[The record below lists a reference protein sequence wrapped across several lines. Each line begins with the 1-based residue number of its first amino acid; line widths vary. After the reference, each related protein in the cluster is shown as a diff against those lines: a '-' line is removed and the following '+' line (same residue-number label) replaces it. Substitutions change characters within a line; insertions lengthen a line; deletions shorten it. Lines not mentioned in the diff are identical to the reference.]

1 MRFVPVKSAEQLAV
15 QAVHRIRSRLVADRV
30 RLVNQVRGLLG
41 EHGIVVTTPAPVIVR
56 ADDDN
61 NAPFENG
68 GIGLVIVESALS
80 TDQVNVQPLR
90 FNSKP
95 A

>member
-1 MRFVPVKSAEQLAV
+1 LLNPLQSGG
-15 QAVHRIRSRLVADRV
+15 VHIRPDM
-30 RLVNQVRGLLG
+30 
-41 EHGIVVTTPAPVIVR
+41 TTPAPVIVR

>member
-1 MRFVPVKSAEQLAV
+1 
-15 QAVHRIRSRLVADRV
+15 
-30 RLVNQVRGLLG
+30 
-41 EHGIVVTTPAPVIVR
+41 
-56 ADDDN
+56 
-61 NAPFENG
+61 
-68 GIGLVIVESALS
+68 VIVESALS

>member
-1 MRFVPVKSAEQLAV
+1 M
-15 QAVHRIRSRLVADRV
+15 
-30 RLVNQVRGLLG
+30 
-41 EHGIVVTTPAPVIVR
+41 TTPAPVIVR

>member
-41 EHGIVVTTPAPVIVR
+41 EQPGMASANALASLRWNARKSIEARGDDRSSRVT
-56 ADDDN
+56 
-61 NAPFENG
+61 
-68 GIGLVIVESALS
+68 
-80 TDQVNVQPLR
+80 
-90 FNSKP
+90 KP
-95 A
+95 DIRQLL